1 MAKVSPQIKDI
12 DSAIGLEQEP
22 LTFLPR
28 VSAPFTTVV
37 NRAPVTNFAADG
49 LPKFGVERIM
59 TQGIVEVQGEQGPNG
74 ERVWKPINDVHNAVR
89 LVGGW
94 ASNINSFGQYSGT
107 SGAAANTDYVEI
119 TFYGTGL
126 NLFIIPANGNTRT
139 FAVSVN
145 GGSSTS
151 VQWDSASN
159 SNVINGRNY
168 SSNVVFNV
176 VSGLTLGL
184 HTARIQQNNGTNFYF
199 YGHEVLN
206 TSASIFLPQTTSYIG
221 GRRLF
226 QNSTGTMSPTTGF
239 ESGTLG
245 TRGGHVLVYQKSD
258 GTIAKAV
265 TPTNAAAAFLSSA
278 DHTNEEEIRRY
289 HWREFGAGRTD
300 DFSSLISSS
309 NRAFTLDDGTTT
321 LVGSSVSQSNDFLL
335 SVASGGFWT
344 LTFVGTGLDIIRQDT
359 STAALDQHT
368 VSVDGASVGT
378 FTGAGN
384 TSTRVQRICSG
395 LPYGTHTVRLT
406 RDAFVNQAVTVSQF
420 IVYGPKT
427 PTLPAGAVALAD
439 YYVMGDYA
447 AAATSTRDVVSAG
460 VLRKLGTRENVYSGT
475 FGAVSQSTSFNSGF
489 VVATGVAT
497 SFGQYTFFG
506 TGIEYRGFVNNAE
519 AQNFTILVDG
529 LALNAG
535 SNVGSSAALVSTG
548 TTGLSLSAA
557 GVVTGTATGG
567 GTIYVRITGLSLG
580 LHTIRI
586 TQNTTTSLYFD
597 AFDIITPIHS
607 PKVNQ
612 PGDLQ
617 NTLPVGSCAIGDMRK
632 FSAVAVKPLTN
643 WAQAVGVTSSPT
655 TTSTTAPGVPMPEM
669 SLTLKTTGNPVQ
681 ISFAAYV
688 NNVTAQAAI
697 VSCLI
702 NGVSLGAI
710 GEAVLG
716 GTSTDH
722 KWVSNTFIVPLSAG
736 VHKIDLYWYMTGSGT
751 ISNPGIR
758 RTLTAR
764 EL

>member
-37 NRAPVTNFAADG
+37 NRAPVVNFAADG

-59 TQGIVEVQGEQGPNG
+59 TQGIVEVQGEVGPNG

-89 LVGGW
+89 FYGPWTNPIDV
-94 ASNINSFGQYSGT
+94 NGQRPQGS
-107 SGAAANTDYVEI
+107 SGAVCEI

-126 NLFIIPANGNTRT
+126 NLLRYNDSSNRT
-139 FAVSVN
+139 FSYTVN
-145 GGSSTS
+145 GGSST
-151 VQWDSASN
+151 
-159 SNVINGRNY
+159 NVTGAWADTILARSY
-168 SSNVVFNV
+168 SSNIVFPII
-176 VSGLTLGL
+176 SGLTLGL
-184 HTARIQQNNGTNFYF
+184 HTVQLTSSSNAFGVFGY
-199 YGHEVLN
+199 EVLN

-245 TRGGHVLVYQKSD
+245 TRGGHVLVYQKAD

-335 SVASGGFWT
+335 SVASGGYWT

-368 VSVDGASVGT
+368 VSVNGASVGT

-439 YYVMGDYA
+439 YFVMGDSTAISTA
-447 AAATSTRDVVSAG
+447 AIDSVTSGA
-460 VLRKLGTRENVYSGT
+460 LRKYCAREFIYSGT
-475 FGAVSQSTSFNSGF
+475 WAITAVSPSTFQSGLNFQSTTNGGF
-489 VVATGVAT
+489 WEY
-497 SFGQYTFFG
+497 SFFG
-506 TGIEYRGFVNNAE
+506 TGFEVRTIFENAQTMALTISVN
-519 AQNFTILVDG
+519 
-529 LALNAG
+529 
-535 SNVGSSAALVSTG
+535 GSSNLSGFTTQFAQQN
-548 TTGLSLSAA
+548 TGLSFTASP
-557 GVVTGTATGG
+557 TATIS
-567 GTIYVRITGLSLG
+567 GTSSAVGVGVLRVTGLSLG
-580 LHTIRI
+580 RHTVRI
-586 TQNTTTSLYFD
+586 TSGNTGRWYADS
-597 AFDIITPIHS
+597 FDIITPIHS
-607 PKVNQ
+607 PKINQ

-632 FSAVAVKPLTN
+632 FSAAAVKPLTN
-643 WAQAVGVTSSPT
+643 WAQAIGVTSAPT
-655 TTSTTAPGVPMPEM
+655 TTSTSYVPLPDM
-669 SLTLKTTGNPVQ
+669 SLTLKTSGNPVFITFDALVTNNTVGQTTDFFIYVNGLQ
-681 ISFAAYV
+681 IPNLRQAMPAASGYRSVVSFAMI
-688 NNVTAQAAI
+688 QPLAA
-697 VSCLI
+697 
-702 NGVSLGAI
+702 G
-710 GEAVLG
+710 
-716 GTSTDH
+716 
-722 KWVSNTFIVPLSAG
+722 F
-736 VHKIDLYWYMTGSGT
+736 HKIDVYWSVSAGTGTAIGT
-751 ISNPGIR
+751 N

>member
-37 NRAPVTNFAADG
+37 NRAPVVNFAADG

-59 TQGIVEVQGEQGPNG
+59 TQGIVEVQGEVGPNG
-74 ERVWKPINDVHNAVR
+74 ERVFRPINDVHNAVR
-89 LVGGW
+89 FYGPWTNPIDL
-94 ASNINSFGQYSGT
+94 NGQRPQGS
-107 SGAAANTDYVEI
+107 SGAVCEI

-126 NLFIIPANGNTRT
+126 NLLRYNDSSNRT
-139 FAVSVN
+139 FSYTVN
-145 GGSSTS
+145 GGSST
-151 VQWDSASN
+151 
-159 SNVINGRNY
+159 NVTGAWADAILSRNY
-168 SSNVVFNV
+168 NPNIVFPII
-176 VSGLTLGL
+176 SGLTLGL
-184 HTARIQQNNGTNFYF
+184 HTVQLTSSSNALGVFGF
-199 YGHEVLN
+199 EVLN

-245 TRGGHVLVYQKSD
+245 TRGGHVLVYQKAD

-265 TPTNAAAAFLSSA
+265 TPTEASPLYLTNAN
-278 DHTNEEEIRRY
+278 HTNEEEIRRY

-335 SVASGGFWT
+335 SVASGGYWT

-368 VSVDGASVGT
+368 VSVNGASVGT

-439 YYVMGDYA
+439 YFVMGDSTAISTA
-447 AAATSTRDVVSAG
+447 AIDSVTSGA
-460 VLRKLGTRENVYSGT
+460 LRKYCAREFIYSGT
-475 FGAVSQSTSFNSGF
+475 WAITAVSPSTFQSGLNFQSTTNGGF
-489 VVATGVAT
+489 WEY
-497 SFGQYTFFG
+497 SFFG
-506 TGIEYRGFVNNAE
+506 TGFEVRTIFENAQTMALTISVN
-519 AQNFTILVDG
+519 
-529 LALNAG
+529 
-535 SNVGSSAALVSTG
+535 GSSNLSGFTTQFAQQN
-548 TTGLSLSAA
+548 TGLSFTASP
-557 GVVTGTATGG
+557 TATISGASSAVG
-567 GTIYVRITGLSLG
+567 VGVLRVTGLSLG
-580 LHTIRI
+580 RHTVRI
-586 TQNTTTSLYFD
+586 TSGNTGRWYADS
-597 AFDIITPIHS
+597 FDIITPIHS
-607 PKVNQ
+607 PKINQ

-632 FSAVAVKPLTN
+632 FSAAAVKPLTN
-643 WAQAVGVTSSPT
+643 WAQAIGVTSAPT
-655 TTSTTAPGVPMPEM
+655 TTSTSYVPLPDM
-669 SLTLKTTGNPVQ
+669 SLTLKTSGNPVFITFDALVTNNTVGQTTDFFIYVNGLQ
-681 ISFAAYV
+681 ISNLKQAMPAASGYRSVVSFAMI
-688 NNVTAQAAI
+688 QPLAA
-697 VSCLI
+697 
-702 NGVSLGAI
+702 G
-710 GEAVLG
+710 
-716 GTSTDH
+716 
-722 KWVSNTFIVPLSAG
+722 F
-736 VHKIDLYWYMTGSGT
+736 HKIDVYWSVSAGTGTAIG
-751 ISNPGIR
+751 GH